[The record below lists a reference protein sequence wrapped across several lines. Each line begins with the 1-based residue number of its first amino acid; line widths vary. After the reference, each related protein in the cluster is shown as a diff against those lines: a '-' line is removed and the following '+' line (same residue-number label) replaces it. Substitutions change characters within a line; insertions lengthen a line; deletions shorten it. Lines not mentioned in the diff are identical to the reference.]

1 MNSDFTCTMHMM
13 IMFQRKVDKSRNLE
27 LGVSW
32 KMVSDKVDSSSKML
46 CSNKVSKNVWTNE
59 LNAD

>member
-1 MNSDFTCTMHMM
+1 MPMM
-13 IMFQRKVDKSRNLE
+13 IMIQRKVDKSQNLE

-46 CSNKVSKNVWTNE
+46 CSNKVSKNIWTNE